1 MNAQNCWK
9 LYRNFAIACVIAI
22 LTVGSQTITHGAQQ
36 HKDVLPTVTVATV
49 PTYPSLPREARLQGT
64 VQLWVTTDGSRVS
77 RVKVESG
84 APLLAQAAQEN
95 LKTWQLKPHAPTSFR
110 VTFHY
115 VITNESDCGPSNGI
129 ITLHLPTEL
138 EISVV
143 GFREC
148 RPEVDSNAPF
158 QVNLL
163 IKHNGKA
170 VSLPAQVTLTWGG
183 HMLQVPLQNGH
194 FVVPAEVTRATSV
207 DFLVT
212 AGKDQMKIE
221 DIHGSKFSFEYWTLI
236 IEDHQFKGYEYIVP
250 KDANTQSTCV
260 LRFDSKTSEGVLMAN
275 PHCRGSVK

>member
-1 MNAQNCWK
+1 
-9 LYRNFAIACVIAI
+9 
-22 LTVGSQTITHGAQQ
+22 
-36 HKDVLPTVTVATV
+36 
-49 PTYPSLPREARLQGT
+49 
-64 VQLWVTTDGSRVS
+64 
-77 RVKVESG
+77 
-84 APLLAQAAQEN
+84 
-95 LKTWQLKPHAPTSFR
+95 
-110 VTFHY
+110 
-115 VITNESDCGPSNGI
+115 
-129 ITLHLPTEL
+129 L